1 MSFPSLILDPR
12 SPPIRYNAGVVHAFL
27 DQPYACPDGIP
38 LCFDLFRPD
47 TEDPVPL
54 VLCVHGGG
62 WITGDKTDMRPEAS
76 WLVEHGYAAACPA
89 YRLAP
94 LHPYPAAV
102 IDVHACVGHLNTQA
116 EKYGLLPD
124 RVAAWGISAGGHLA
138 SMLGAHVPGRPDGRP
153 AVQAVVDVCGLADLT
168 RPREQ
173 HHEVSFGFL
182 DQFLGVTYEGNEAL
196 FAEASP
202 VHAVRAD
209 APPFLIF
216 HGDADDIVTVE
227 QSDALASRLQAL
239 GVPVRYHRLP
249 GERHALS
256 DEAWTL
262 ARGHI
267 LAFLDETLHP

>member
-1 MSFPSLILDPR
+1 M
-12 SPPIRYNAGVVHAFL
+12 HASL

-47 TEDPVPL
+47 TEEAVPL
-54 VLCVHGGG
+54 VVCVHGGG
-62 WITGDKTDMRPEAS
+62 WITGDKSDMRPEAS
-76 WLVEHGYAAACPA
+76 WLVANGYAAACPS

-102 IDVHACVGHLNTQA
+102 QDVHACVGHLRA
-116 EKYGLLPD
+116 EALRYGILPE
-124 RVAAWGISAGGHLA
+124 RIAAWGISAGGHLA
-138 SMLGAHVPGRPDGRP
+138 SMLGAPPPAEPDAQAP
-153 AVQAVVDVCGLADLT
+153 VQAVIDVCGLADLT

-182 DQFLGVTYEGNEAL
+182 DQFLGVSYEGHEAL
-196 FAEASP
+196 FVEASP
-202 VHAVRAD
+202 VHAIRAG

-216 HGDADDIVTVE
+216 HGEDDDVVAVE
-227 QSDALASRLQAL
+227 QSDALSARLQAL
-239 GVPVRYHRLP
+239 AVPVQYHRLP
-249 GERHALS
+249 GERHTLS

-267 LAFLDETLHP
+267 LAFLSETLHP